1 MGFLRLVGLCESQE
15 GIKRRGSVKKGQHER
30 REQGVYIGS
39 REMAML
45 TGLFFTYSESTP
57 LRSSD
62 RDANRNPSDGRGLVG
77 SREERRICDPARP
90 PYPPQTYKGQK
101 APSSPPRRCSSEG
114 FLLDLSDRR
123 EDGNP
128 TAERCRTHT
137 EQVCRDFPAQAG
149 LNAHRRKT

>member
-1 MGFLRLVGLCESQE
+1 
-15 GIKRRGSVKKGQHER
+15 
-30 REQGVYIGS
+30 
-39 REMAML
+39 ML

-101 APSSPPRRCSSEG
+101 APSSPPEDVLRRPPKMFFGGFFVRTFRSEG
-114 FLLDLSDRR
+114 GGEPYRTEEAITLNGCVKIS
-123 EDGNP
+123 P
-128 TAERCRTHT
+128 HER
-137 EQVCRDFPAQAG
+137 G
-149 LNAHRRKT
+149 